1 MHAVVVIV
9 GTHVDLVDHF
19 HKKRTALE
27 QSIEQYYCNSMF
39 YPTIKAISFVSYKGK
54 YKYTISNLSKQ
65 LYEIA
70 ASMKTYLGITIA
82 IILMFI
88 IVIFFQAAKGSP
100 KSLLI

>member
-27 QSIEQYYCNSMF
+27 QNIEQYYCNSMF

-54 YKYTISNLSKQ
+54 YKYTLSNLSKQ

-70 ASMKTYLGITIA
+70 ASMETYLGITIA
-82 IILMFI
+82 IILLFI
-88 IVIFFQAAKGSP
+88 IVIFFRQQRVYP
-100 KSLLI
+100 KTY